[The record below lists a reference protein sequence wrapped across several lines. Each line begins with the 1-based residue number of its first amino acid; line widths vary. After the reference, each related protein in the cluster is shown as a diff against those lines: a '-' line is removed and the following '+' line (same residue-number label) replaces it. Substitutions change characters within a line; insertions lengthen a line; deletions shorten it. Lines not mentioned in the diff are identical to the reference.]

1 MYSHIY
7 LISHRNP
14 YTQNNMYKLFEYIRF
29 WGRVAHSKCTPNIAN
44 TILHNETNIIAR
56 LFMRITSN
64 APPPKK
70 NQILMKL
77 CVYTIQ
83 LRNEHTLHTFHTYIH
98 ASHQILFF
106 FRNICSVWTCFFLFM
121 IPYNIMMSSFTKSSS
136 VNLLL
141 SSITTKTMLKLV
153 QQLKT

>member
-14 YTQNNMYKLFEYIRF
+14 YTQNNMYKLFKYIRF

-70 NQILMKL
+70 KSNINEIMRI
-77 CVYTIQ
+77 YNTI
-83 LRNEHTLHTFHTYIH
+83 T
-98 ASHQILFF
+98 
-106 FRNICSVWTCFFLFM
+106 
-121 IPYNIMMSSFTKSSS
+121 
-136 VNLLL
+136 
-141 SSITTKTMLKLV
+141 
-153 QQLKT
+153 